1 MRMARMPVVRSW
13 LLLSTVGLHVAGADE
28 VAIIYGLTG
37 QAFVK
42 TRSAAERRP
51 AQRFEWLP
59 AEAEIEVGEG
69 ATLLL
74 AFASGTRYELRG
86 GSKAALSASGAFRSS
101 SGPVKALASV
111 SPLPRLESFAADTRQ
126 GGRAGALRIRGSRID
141 GLYPRDPASVLP
153 HESILSFEPLPG
165 TLRLQGPGG
174 GRGRQRG
181 LRCRGLRGECGR
193 LPGRA
198 EAGGPLSLDGAQPRR
213 QRRRPEARPTSAS
226 SAPRAWRREKSC
238 GARSRAWRIPRPWPC
253 SPRWTAGSASSS
265 RRERGFRAALA
276 KRPADAT
283 LQAALEKRRAP
294 DRRARTVT
302 RGPGALVLAGLL
314 PSSWRRPRRALPS
327 RTRRLRRRPRRKPSR
342 DATRATA
349 VRLSREMAAAF
360 EAGETA
366 DPSPWRGTL
375 EELADASGSD
385 LPGPEVAAFVEEQL
399 SAVPR
404 AAGAGRGSGLA
415 SST

>member
-42 TRSAAERRP
+42 TGSAAERRP

-153 HESILSFEPLPG
+153 HESILLFEPLPG
-165 TLRLQGPGG
+165 TLRYKVQVEDEVGNAVFDAEVSAASVVVSPGVLKPGG
-174 GRGRQRG
+174 RYHWTVRSLGGAPSA
-181 LRCRGLRGECGR
+181 RGEADFSVLSAESLAAREELRRSLEGLADPASLALLAEVDSR
-193 LPGRA
+193 LGLFL
-198 EAGGPLSLDGAQPRR
+198 EAQ
-213 QRRRPEARPTSAS
+213 
-226 SAPRAWRREKSC
+226 
-238 GARSRAWRIPRPWPC
+238 
-253 SPRWTAGSASSS
+253 
-265 RRERGFRAALA
+265 RGFRAAIA
-276 KRPADAT
+276 KSPADAT
-283 LQAALEKRRAP
+283 LQTALEKIERQIASP
-294 DRRARTVT
+294 DRDAR
-302 RGPGALVLAGLL
+302 P
-314 PSSWRRPRRALPS
+314 
-327 RTRRLRRRPRRKPSR
+327 
-342 DATRATA
+342 
-349 VRLSREMAAAF
+349 
-360 EAGETA
+360 
-366 DPSPWRGTL
+366 
-375 EELADASGSD
+375 
-385 LPGPEVAAFVEEQL
+385 
-399 SAVPR
+399 
-404 AAGAGRGSGLA
+404 
-415 SST
+415 